1 MTRGRKVRFDATAG
15 GTEPAEPVTGIG
27 PVVFTVAFGGTPVTT
42 DLSDLPCPRL
52 VRPLAAALA
61 SISGDHGTVRTLNPD
76 FRQKVRHLRE
86 FASFAAGRLAA
97 AHGAAAGLGDLPPE
111 LLEDFEAGLISR
123 YGTAGSQVHGFMATV
138 IRLLR
143 LAEQAA
149 PGTLTAA
156 VQARLSYGTSLPA
169 RRGRP
174 LNAYPVP
181 VLEAIQHAALADTR
195 MIREHAGAGHDSGSP
210 AHLTAAQ
217 AVPLL
222 VALICLTGLEPECA
236 KGLRAGCLSSPS
248 ASGFVTLAYTKKRAH
263 ARTSK
268 TMRIRTG
275 GITTPAGLISLVIRL
290 TEPARRAA
298 GSDALWAGAG
308 HDGLR
313 AWFDTGYELTSQLR
327 AWAARHG
334 LDQLD
339 DHGGGKVRLDL
350 RRLRKSVKSRRY
362 LQTGGILDDF
372 TAGHTKAVAAAHY
385 ADIDAHNAVHD
396 QAVEDG
402 LRQALHAALP
412 DPVTATPDGEPL
424 GMPGGTAPQLTPAQ
438 QQAAASAE
446 QDVFLASCSG
456 FRSSPFARTAGEGCP
471 VAAWGCLECPNAVFT
486 ERHLPSLT
494 AFAEFV
500 EDQRAELDGTQW
512 QARYGMAHHRLTA
525 GIFPAFTPAQHA
537 AARCGSADGA
547 VSLPARLL
555 ESVA

>member
-1 MTRGRKVRFDATAG
+1 MTRGRKVRFSATAG
-15 GTEPAEPVTGIG
+15 GTEPAEPVTVIG
-27 PVVFTVAFGGTPVTT
+27 PVVFTVAFGGTPVTV

-52 VRPLAAALA
+52 VRALAAALA
-61 SISGDHGTVRTLNPD
+61 SISGDHGTVRTLSPD

-86 FASFAAGRLAA
+86 FAGFAAGRLGV
-97 AHGAAAGLGDLPPE
+97 AHDGAAGPGDLTAE

-123 YGTAGSQVHGFMATV
+123 YGTTSSHVQGFMATV
-138 IRLLR
+138 IRLLK

-149 PGTLTAA
+149 PGTLTTA
-156 VQARLSYGTSLPA
+156 VQARLGYSTSLPA

-181 VLEAIQHAALADTR
+181 VLEAIERAALADAR
-195 MIREHAGAGHDSGSP
+195 MLRERTGAADAA
-210 AHLTAAQ
+210 AHLTAGQ

-248 ASGFVTLAYTKKRAH
+248 ASGFVTLAYAKKRAH

-268 TMRIRTG
+268 TMRVRTG
-275 GITTPAGLISLVIRL
+275 GITTPAGLISVVIRL
-290 TEPARRAA
+290 TEPARQAA
-298 GSDALWAGAG
+298 GGDALWVGAG

-313 AWFDTGYELTSQLR
+313 AWFDTGYELTARLR
-327 AWAARHG
+327 AWASRHG

-339 DHGGGKVRLDL
+339 DYGGVKVRLDL

-362 LQTGGILDDF
+362 LLTGGILDDF

-385 ADIDAHNAVHD
+385 ADIDAHSAVHD

-402 LRQALHAALP
+402 LRQALAAALP
-412 DPVTATPDGEPL
+412 VPVTATTDGEPL
-424 GMPGGTAPQLTPAQ
+424 AVAGGELPLLTPAQ
-438 QQAAASAE
+438 HQAAVSAG
-446 QDVFLASCSG
+446 QDVFLASCTD
-456 FRSSPFARTAGEGCP
+456 FHASPFARTAGDGCP

-494 AFAEFV
+494 AFETFL
-500 EDQRAELDGTQW
+500 EDQREEMDSTQW
-512 QARYGMAHHRLTA
+512 QARYGMPHHRLTT
-525 GIFPAFTPAQHA
+525 GIFPAFTLAQHA
-537 AARCGSADGA
+537 AARRDSTDAGSTA
-547 VSLPARLL
+547 SLPARLL
-555 ESVA
+555 ESLT

>member
-1 MTRGRKVRFDATAG
+1 MTRGRKVRFGAADG
-15 GTEPAEPVTGIG
+15 GTEPPEPVTAIG
-27 PVVFTVAFGGTPVTT
+27 PVVFTVVFGGIPVTV

-61 SISGDHGTVRTLNPD
+61 SIGGDHGTVRTLNPD

-86 FASFAAGRLAA
+86 FTGFAAARLEAA
-97 AHGAAAGLGDLPPE
+97 RPGAAGLGDVPPG
-111 LLEDFEAGLISR
+111 LLEDFEAGLIGR
-123 YGTAGSQVHGFMATV
+123 YGTTGSQVQGFMATV
-138 IRLLR
+138 IRLLK

-149 PGTLTAA
+149 PGTLTPAM
-156 VQARLSYGTSLPA
+156 QARLSYSTSLPA

-181 VLEAIQHAALADTR
+181 VLEAIERAALADAR
-195 MIREHAGAGHDSGSP
+195 MLREQAGAADP
-210 AHLTAAQ
+210 AAHLTAGQ

-248 ASGFVTLAYTKKRAH
+248 ASGFVTLAYAKKRAH

-268 TMRIRTG
+268 TMRVRTG
-275 GITTPAGLISLVIRL
+275 GISTPAGLISLVIWL
-290 TEPARRAA
+290 TGPARQAG
-298 GSDALWAGAG
+298 GSDALWVGAG

-313 AWFDTGYELTSQLR
+313 AWFDTDYELTGQLR

-334 LDQLD
+334 LDQLAD
-339 DHGGGKVRLDL
+339 YGGCKVRLDL

-362 LQTGGILDDF
+362 LQTGGVLDDF

-385 ADIDAHNAVHD
+385 ADIDAHNEVHD

-402 LRQALHAALP
+402 LRQALQAALA
-412 DPVTATPDGEPL
+412 DPVIATPDGGPL
-424 GMPGGTAPQLTPAQ
+424 SVPGATASPLTPAQ
-438 QQAAASAE
+438 QQAAASGE

-456 FRSSPFARTAGEGCP
+456 FHSSPFARTPGEGCP

-494 AFAEFV
+494 AFAAFT
-500 EDQRAELDGTQW
+500 EDQREALDSAQW
-512 QARYGMAHHRLTA
+512 QARYGTAHHRLTT

-537 AARCGSADGA
+537 AVRHDITGSTVA
-547 VSLPARLL
+547 LPVRLL
-555 ESVA
+555 EILT

>member
-1 MTRGRKVRFDATAG
+1 MTRGRKVRFEAADG
-15 GTEPAEPVTGIG
+15 GTEPAETVTAIG
-27 PVVFTVAFGGTPVTT
+27 PVVFTVVFGGSPVTT

-52 VRPLAAALA
+52 VRPLASALA
-61 SISGDHGTVRTLNPD
+61 SISGDHGTVRTLSPD

-86 FASFAAGRLAA
+86 FTCFAAGRLDT
-97 AHGAAAGLGDLPPE
+97 AHGGAAGLGDLTAE

-123 YGTAGSQVHGFMATV
+123 YGTASTHVHGFMATV
-138 IRLLR
+138 IRLVK

-149 PGTLTAA
+149 PGTLTVA
-156 VQARLSYGTSLPA
+156 VQARLSYSTSLPA

-181 VLEAIQHAALADTR
+181 VLEAIQHAALDDTR
-195 MIREHAGAGHDSGSP
+195 MIREHAAAGHDSGRP
-210 AHLTAAQ
+210 VHLTAAQ
-217 AVPLL
+217 SVPLL

-268 TMRIRTG
+268 TMRVRTG

-290 TEPARRAA
+290 TAQARQAA
-298 GSDALWAGAG
+298 GGDALWTGAG

-313 AWFDTGYELTSQLR
+313 AWFDTGYELTSHLR

-339 DHGGGKVRLDL
+339 DYGGGKVRLDL

-362 LQTGGILDDF
+362 LHTGGILDDF
-372 TAGHTKAVAAAHY
+372 TAGHTKAVAARHY
-385 ADIDAHNAVHD
+385 AGIDAHNDVHD
-396 QAVEDG
+396 RAVEDG
-402 LRQALHAALP
+402 LVQALHAALP
-412 DPVTATPDGEPL
+412 DPVTATPDGEPAGL
-424 GMPGGTAPQLTPAQ
+424 PGGPVSLLTPAQ
-438 QQAAASAE
+438 QHAAASGE

-456 FRSSPFARTAGEGCP
+456 FHASPFARTPGEGCP

-494 AFAEFV
+494 AFAAFTEA
-500 EDQRAELDGTQW
+500 QREELDSAQW
-512 QARYGMAHHRLTA
+512 QARYGTAHHRLTT

-537 AARCGSADGA
+537 AARHGSASSVAG
-547 VSLPARLL
+547 LPARLL
-555 ESVA
+555 EILT

>member
-1 MTRGRKVRFDATAG
+1 MTRGRKVRFDAMAG
-15 GTEPAEPVTGIG
+15 GTEPAGPVTAIG

-61 SISGDHGTVRTLNPD
+61 AISGDHGMVRTLSPD

-86 FASFAAGRLAA
+86 FASFAAGRLGA
-97 AHGAAAGLGDLPPE
+97 AHAGAAGLGDLTAE

-138 IRLLR
+138 IRLLK

-149 PGTLTAA
+149 PGTLTPA
-156 VQARLSYGTSLPA
+156 VQARLSYSTSLPA

-195 MIREHAGAGHDSGSP
+195 MIREHASAGHDSGSP
-210 AHLTAAQ
+210 VHLTAAQ

-222 VALICLTGLEPECA
+222 AALICLTGLEPECA

-268 TMRIRTG
+268 TMRVRTG
-275 GITTPAGLISLVIRL
+275 GITTPAGLISLAIRL
-290 TEPARRAA
+290 TEPARQAA
-298 GSDALWAGAG
+298 GGDALWVGAG
-308 HDGLR
+308 HDGPR

-327 AWAARHG
+327 AWASRHG

-339 DHGGGKVRLDL
+339 DYGGGKVRLDL

-385 ADIDAHNAVHD
+385 ADIDAHNDVHD

-412 DPVTATPDGEPL
+412 DPVTATPDGEAL
-424 GMPGGTAPQLTPAQ
+424 AVLSGTAPPLTQAQ
-438 QQAAASAE
+438 QQAAASGE

-456 FRSSPFARTAGEGCP
+456 FHASPFARTPGEGCP

-494 AFAEFV
+494 AFAAFTEA
-500 EDQRAELDGTQW
+500 QREALDSAQW
-512 QARYGMAHHRLTA
+512 QARYGTAHHRLTT

-537 AARCGSADGA
+537 AARDDSIGSIIT
-547 VSLPARLL
+547 LPARLL
-555 ESVA
+555 EILT

>member
-1 MTRGRKVRFDATAG
+1 MTRGRKVVFGVADG
-15 GTEPAEPVTGIG
+15 GTEPAGPVTSIG
-27 PVVFTVAFGGTPVTT
+27 RVVFTVAFGGSPVTT

-61 SISGDHGTVRTLNPD
+61 SISGDDGTVRTFQPD

-86 FASFAAGRLAA
+86 FAAFAAGQLAGS
-97 AHGAAAGLGDLPPE
+97 HGTAAGLGDLKPE
-111 LLEDFEAGLISR
+111 LLEDFEAGLIGR

-149 PGTLTAA
+149 PGTLATA
-156 VQARLSYGTSLPA
+156 VQARLGYSTSLPA
-169 RRGRP
+169 RRDKP

-181 VLEAIQHAALADTR
+181 VLEAIQDAAMADAR
-195 MIREHAGAGHDSGSP
+195 MIREHAGTG
-210 AHLTAAQ
+210 HLTAVQ

-236 KGLRAGCLSSPS
+236 KGLRAGCLSSLS

-263 ARTSK
+263 SRISK
-268 TMRIRTG
+268 TMRVRTG
-275 GITTPAGLISLVIRL
+275 GISTPAGLISVVIRL
-290 TEPARRAA
+290 TESARQAA
-298 GSDALWAGAG
+298 GGDALWTGTG

-313 AWFDTGYELTSQLR
+313 AWFDTGYELTAHLR
-327 AWAARHG
+327 AWTARHG

-339 DHGGGKVRLDL
+339 DYGGGKVRLDL

-362 LQTGGILDDF
+362 LQTGGVLDDF

-385 ADIDAHNAVHD
+385 ADIGAHDDVHD

-402 LRQALHAALP
+402 LRQALQAALA
-412 DPVTATPDGEPL
+412 DPVVAAPDGEPL
-424 GMPGGTAPQLTPAQ
+424 SLPGRAAPPLTPAQ
-438 QQAAASAE
+438 QQAAVSGE

-456 FRSSPFARTAGEGCP
+456 FHSSPFARTPGEGCP

-494 AFAEFV
+494 AFAGFV
-500 EDQRAELDGTQW
+500 EDQRDELDSMQW
-512 QARYGMAHHRLTA
+512 QARYGTAHHRLTT
-525 GIFPAFTPAQHA
+525 GIFPAFTPAQHD
-537 AARCGSADGA
+537 AARCDSSAGI
-547 VSLPARLL
+547 VLLPARLL
-555 ESVA
+555 EAVT